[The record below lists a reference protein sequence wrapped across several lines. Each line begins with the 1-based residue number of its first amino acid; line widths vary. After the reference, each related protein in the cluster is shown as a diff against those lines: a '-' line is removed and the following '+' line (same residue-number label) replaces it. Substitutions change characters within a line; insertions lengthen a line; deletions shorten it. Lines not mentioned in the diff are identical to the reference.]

1 MYLKDFIYNDI
12 KLSDVG
18 FFVGFANSDNSD
30 SVNGG
35 SKLKL
40 NTIKNYNLYTSE
52 IINVDYEDNIEVT
65 FDIIK
70 NPCVPSFG
78 NTVSGE
84 EMSFVYQWLNTKK
97 YNKFIPIYDDNS
109 FYNTYYYGT
118 FTEINPIIIGGN
130 VIGLSVTLSTNA
142 PYGFREVDKHDFHI
156 QNSQSSINI
165 HNDSDEIE
173 VLYPDKFQ
181 VTCLASGDLKIYNL
195 NENNDHVDSK
205 RHTELKNC
213 ISGEIIT
220 FDCVHK
226 IITSSNVSH
235 IKIYNDFNYDF
246 PRFYNGNNNFMS
258 SISCDIY
265 VDYRPIRK
273 VGVII

>member
-18 FFVGFANSDNSD
+18 FFVGFATSDNSD
-30 SVNGG
+30 NVNGG

-40 NTIKNYNLYTSE
+40 NTIKNYTFYTSE
-52 IINVDYEDNIEVT
+52 IINVDYDDNIEVS

-70 NPCVPSFG
+70 NPCTPSFG
-78 NTVSGE
+78 DIMSDE
-84 EMSFVYQWLNTKK
+84 EISFVYQWLNTKK
-97 YNKFIPIYDDNS
+97 YNKFIPIYDDDS

-118 FTEINPIIIGGN
+118 FTEINPIILGGN

-156 QNSQSSINI
+156 QDNQSFINI

-173 VLYPDKFQ
+173 ALYPDKFQ
-181 VTCLASGDLKIYNL
+181 VTCLDDGALKIYNL
-195 NENNDHVDSK
+195 NENSDHVDSK
-205 RHTELKNC
+205 RHTGLDNC
-213 ISGEIIT
+213 INGEIIT

-226 IITSSNVSH
+226 IITSSNNNH
-235 IKIYNDFNYDF
+235 TKIYNDFNYEF
-246 PRFYNGNNNFMS
+246 PRLYNGNNLFMS
-258 SISCDIY
+258 SMQCDIY
-265 VDYRPIRK
+265 IDYRPIRK